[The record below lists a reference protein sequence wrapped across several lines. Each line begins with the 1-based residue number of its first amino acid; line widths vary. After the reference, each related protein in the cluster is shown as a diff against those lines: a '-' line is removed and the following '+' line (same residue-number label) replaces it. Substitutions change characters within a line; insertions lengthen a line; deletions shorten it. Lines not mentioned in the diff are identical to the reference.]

1 MNLHLPSFLK
11 SFFIFCFVFCLGSAQ
26 AQDSIPPVITLN
38 PGSTGSIELN
48 CTNAPYV
55 DPGATAYDNRD
66 GNLTVAIKVK
76 GNVNTRRPGKYTL
89 TYTVTDVS
97 GNSDTAYREIV
108 VESKRYPIHFNAYN
122 NGEDYLFTTYQYSP
136 VAYSYDWL
144 LDGDTVEAFRDEIAF
159 PLRFS
164 KDETHEVCIVEKY
177 CDGDTFLKY
186 CQTVSDTIADSRWIA
201 YQLFRD
207 LNSNCKKDGN
217 DQVFSAWGSH
227 IELVN
232 DAGSKVPALFSLDH
246 SMGYSLIDS
255 NTRYEVRFP
264 GSQDDTASIA
274 CAGGSFVIPPQN
286 YQDTMLL
293 MNLAFSCKPR
303 LSDYEVW
310 GIGAS
315 GRVFPGQD
323 FQVYSSSGNK
333 NFYSYNNC
341 GKPDSGWLV
350 FNLSGKA
357 RFTSLLSG
365 SLQADTFLDK
375 KIVIKVDN
383 LNVFEQAKYAA
394 FVIRTDTSAVNGEI
408 ISVLAEIICP
418 SAETSKSNN
427 ILFRSFTVRN
437 SYDPNMKSVN
447 YEKVTPG
454 FDKWLTYTIDFQNTG
469 TAEAINIH
477 LRDTLDAELNED
489 SFVFLN
495 ASHEVQVVRQGKVLR
510 FKFDNINLPDSG
522 SDQAGSHGFVMY
534 KIKPRQPM
542 VVNQNI
548 KNTAYIYFD
557 FNDPVV
563 TNTVVTKAFIS
574 NGNIKSASLN
584 LVKIWPNP
592 SQGILN
598 VQSLEHAEIH
608 LDLLDVCGKVVKTL
622 QLHQSGKIDMSDLSA
637 GVYLLK
643 VESEK
648 GKQFVRI
655 IKD

>member
-1 MNLHLPSFLK
+1 MILHLPKGLQSILLLLG
-11 SFFIFCFVFCLGSAQ
+11 VFSIAVVK
-26 AQDSIPPVITLN
+26 AQDTIPPVITLN
-38 PGSTGSIELN
+38 PGAKGSIELRCDN
-48 CTNAPYV
+48 QPYV

-76 GNVNTRRPGKYTL
+76 GEVNTHRPGKYTL

-97 GNSDTAYREIV
+97 GNSDTAYRVIV
-108 VESKRYPIHFNAYN
+108 VESQRYPIHFNAYN
-122 NGEDYLFTTYQYSP
+122 NGEDYLFTTYQFSP
-136 VAYSYDWL
+136 VAYSYYWL

-159 PLRFS
+159 PLRFPKNES
-164 KDETHEVCIVEKY
+164 HEVCIVEKY
-177 CDGDTFLKY
+177 CDGDTSLKY

-207 LNSNCKKDGN
+207 LNSNCKKDGD

-232 DAGSKVPALFSLDH
+232 DTGLKIPALFSWDH
-246 SMGYSLIDS
+246 SIGYSVIDS

-264 GSQDDTASIA
+264 GSQDDTASVV

-286 YQDTMLL
+286 YQDTMLF

-333 NFYSYNNC
+333 NFYSFNNC

-350 FNLSGKA
+350 FNLSGKG
-357 RFTSLLSG
+357 RFKSLLG
-365 SLQADTFLDK
+365 TSLQADTFLDK

-383 LNVFEQAKYAA
+383 LNLFEQAQYAA
-394 FVIRTDTSAVNGEI
+394 FVVQTDTSAKSGEF

-418 SAETSKSNN
+418 ASESSKSNN
-427 ILFRSFTVRN
+427 TLFSTFTVRN

-447 YEKVTPG
+447 YERVTPG
-454 FDKWLTYTIDFQNTG
+454 FNKWLTYTIDFQNTG
-469 TAEAINIH
+469 TAEAINVN
-477 LRDTLDAELNED
+477 LRDTLDNGLNED

-495 ASHEVQVVRQGKVLR
+495 ASHQVQVVRQGKALQ
-510 FKFDNINLPDSG
+510 FKFDTINLPDSA
-522 SDQAGSHGFVMY
+522 SDQAGSHGFVKY
-534 KIKPRQPM
+534 KIKPRQAM
-542 VVNQNI
+542 VLNQSIN
-548 KNTAYIYFD
+548 NTAYIYFD
-557 FNDPVV
+557 FNDPVI
-563 TNTVVTKAFIS
+563 TNTVTTKAFIS
-574 NGNIKSASLN
+574 NGNINSASLK
-584 LVKIWPNP
+584 LIKIWPNP
-592 SQGILN
+592 AQGVLN
-598 VQSLEHAEIH
+598 VQSLGDADMH
-608 LDLLDVCGKVVKTL
+608 LDLIDVCGKVVKSL
-622 QLHQSGKIDMSDLSA
+622 QLRESGKIDLSNLSA
-637 GVYLLK
+637 GIYLLK
-643 VESEK
+643 AESEQGRQYVK
-648 GKQFVRI
+648 I